1 MEEVTQIRGVVLRK
15 GEEVPITEPILLK
28 DYSKINDRLVRMQTL
43 VRLSLANLLSESVS
57 DLPTFHGKGPL
68 QGDQLVIW
76 MGKYP
81 VQLVTLAS
89 ERRGRP
95 NGILPENSLAPFAD
109 LVLQELS
116 PITRRKCE
124 HLITELVH
132 MHGIT
137 CTHSAKCSDVL
148 NLNTCT
154 RRPTWRIAVW
164 ELVNE

>member
-1 MEEVTQIRGVVLRK
+1 
-15 GEEVPITEPILLK
+15 
-28 DYSKINDRLVRMQTL
+28 
-43 VRLSLANLLSESVS
+43 
-57 DLPTFHGKGPL
+57 
-68 QGDQLVIW
+68 

-95 NGILPENSLAPFAD
+95 NGIVPENSLAPFAD

-137 CTHSAKCSDVL
+137 CTHSAKCLTLTHALDDQLGGSPFG
-148 NLNTCT
+148 N
-154 RRPTWRIAVW
+154 W
-164 ELVNE
+164 